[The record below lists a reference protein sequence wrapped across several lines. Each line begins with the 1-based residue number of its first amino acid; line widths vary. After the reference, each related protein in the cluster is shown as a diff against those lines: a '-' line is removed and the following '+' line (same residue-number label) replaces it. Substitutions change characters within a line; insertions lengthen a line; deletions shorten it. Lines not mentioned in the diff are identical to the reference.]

1 MIKGNKGEWSE
12 LYVLLYLLGTG
23 RLYAANEKVQRLQ
36 DVYFPILKM
45 MRDDQRGKVHYQITD
60 LSD

>member
-36 DVYFPILKM
+36 DVYFPILKIEM
-45 MRDDQRGKVHYQITD
+45 IYVNKTRWNPQ
-60 LSD
+60 